1 MRESWTKM
9 RSKQLAARSGC
20 PDLCW
25 KTTTREGCRQY
36 FCDART
42 CGACPRRSETIE
54 LSFAKAKVNPGLR
67 YALKLGFRNMREQG
81 FLTAAVQIIKRP
93 VASFLLAFAHTNP
106 CILFECRGLSVV

>member
-1 MRESWTKM
+1 MTESWTKM

-36 FCDART
+36 FCGART
-42 CGACPRRSETIE
+42 CGACSRRSETIE
-54 LSFAKAKVNPGLR
+54 RSFAEIKVNPCLR
-67 YALKLGFRNMREQG
+67 YARVPGFRNMREQC

-93 VASFLLAFAHTNP
+93 VASFLLAFTHTNP
-106 CILFECRGLSVV
+106 CILFECRG